1 MAAARITFRDNRQQQ
16 LKVEVTLL
24 VRVYPSLHV
33 CVQRH
38 SGVPTKIVYT
48 HIFMYIYIYIKMKRR
63 PRSNRNWPHPLTP
76 NRSPTPKPP
85 ASRLIFVVVRCWCN
99 SLTSSICLIINIIKG
114 RRSWAGDLIFNVF
127 VLIEEI
133 GCRIENSVKFSFWL
147 RPNGRNLYAMCAF
160 LERWSLSYI

>member
-63 PRSNRNWPHPLTP
+63 PRSNRN
-76 NRSPTPKPP
+76 
-85 ASRLIFVVVRCWCN
+85 FVVVRCWCN